1 MSLTLLKKPNIKLQY
16 NLDQGEIWNLG
27 EHFSLILG
35 GSEAGKNITL
45 EKCLVTGRSHSSSNF
60 VTLRLRVHKVY
71 IGSHFENQEDIRFKE
86 ISVRYANLE
95 EWAAFKN
102 LDVERNSNPFQLK
115 ISYNRH
121 NPITVKNDQYKFEFN
136 PYLSQKYKVGRINLC
151 EIVKITISSTQCKR
165 SIGDFAKIVGHI
177 QDFLTLAIGNP
188 TFPVE
193 IKDFHHNTDIFYPVI
208 GWSHETKKIYGHE
221 MLFTLPKIQGRLSI
235 FINNWLEKANALGP
249 VFDLYFSTL
258 YNPHLY
264 TESTFLSLI
273 QAIETYHRRRFGGKY
288 QADKKYKENL
298 YRNFIEAIPESTNRD
313 FKQSLING
321 KLKYANEYSLRK
333 RLKELI
339 KYLIGNDLG
348 FLVNKASYKAF
359 INKVYNTRN
368 YLTHYDESLRRK
380 AVKGNELFTLTVRL
394 RAILEIFLLEEL
406 GFKPDSIRE
415 IILNNRGLRYRLGIE
430 AQRQS

>member
-1 MSLTLLKKPNIKLQY
+1 M
-16 NLDQGEIWNLG
+16 
-27 EHFSLILG
+27 
-35 GSEAGKNITL
+35 
-45 EKCLVTGRSHSSSNF
+45 
-60 VTLRLRVHKVY
+60 
-71 IGSHFENQEDIRFKE
+71 
-86 ISVRYANLE
+86 
-95 EWAAFKN
+95 
-102 LDVERNSNPFQLK
+102 
-115 ISYNRH
+115 
-121 NPITVKNDQYKFEFN
+121 
-136 PYLSQKYKVGRINLC
+136 
-151 EIVKITISSTQCKR
+151 
-165 SIGDFAKIVGHI
+165 
-177 QDFLTLAIGNP
+177 
-188 TFPVE
+188 
-193 IKDFHHNTDIFYPVI
+193 
-208 GWSHETKKIYGHE
+208 
-221 MLFTLPKIQGRLSI
+221 
-235 FINNWLEKANALGP
+235 
-249 VFDLYFSTL
+249 FDLYFSTL